1 MGVIKRFAVGS
12 IVLGSLAMLG
22 GASAL
27 AFESGAEQA
36 PAEQPVQ
43 PVQEPTTSDVP
54 AETPSAVPS
63 ATPSDVPSDVLPETG
78 GSISDSDAWR
88 WIAPQGR

>member
-12 IVLGSLAMLG
+12 IVLGTLAMLG

-27 AFESGAEQA
+27 AFEDSAEQA
-36 PAEQPVQ
+36 PAQQSVRPVEQPA
-43 PVQEPTTSDVP
+43 ESDVP
-54 AETPSAVPS
+54 AETPS
-63 ATPSDVPSDVLPETG
+63 DVPGEPLPETG
-78 GSISDSDAWR
+78 GSIYDSEVWG

>member
-12 IVLGSLAMLG
+12 IVLGTLAMLG

-27 AFESGAEQA
+27 AFEDGAEQA
-36 PAEQPVQ
+36 PAERQAQPVEQ
-43 PVQEPTTSDVP
+43 PAESDVP
-54 AETPSAVPS
+54 AETPS
-63 ATPSDVPSDVLPETG
+63 DVPAEVLPETG
-78 GSISDSDAWR
+78 GSIYDSDIWG

>member
-12 IVLGSLAMLG
+12 IVLGTLAMLG

-27 AFESGAEQA
+27 AFEAGAEQGS
-36 PAEQPVQ
+36 AEQPVQ
-43 PVQEPTTSDVP
+43 RADQAFESDVP
-54 AETPSAVPS
+54 AETPSDAP
-63 ATPSDVPSDVLPETG
+63 AEVLPETG
-78 GSISDSDAWR
+78 GSIYDSEAWG